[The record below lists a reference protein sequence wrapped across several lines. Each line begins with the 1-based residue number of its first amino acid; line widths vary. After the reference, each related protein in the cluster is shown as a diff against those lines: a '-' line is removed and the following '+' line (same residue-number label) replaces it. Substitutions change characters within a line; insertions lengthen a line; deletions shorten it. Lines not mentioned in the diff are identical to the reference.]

1 MVTNGK
7 ITTRVSAARV
17 LGSFI
22 RAILTVKLSVTLPF
36 LLVEAAAVGTA
47 ELIGT
52 TCWVFY
58 TRTQCS
64 ILTSTSVCIN
74 TKTICNH
81 VLS

>member
-7 ITTRVSAARV
+7 ISTRVSAARV

-36 LLVEAAAVGTA
+36 LLVEAAAIGAA
-47 ELIGT
+47 ELIWT

-58 TRTQCS
+58 TRTQVCS
-64 ILTSTSVCIN
+64 LFVIHIQPQF
-74 TKTICNH
+74 
-81 VLS
+81 VLKPK